1 MTQEKEY
8 FAFIS
13 YQREDEKWAKWLADE
28 LEHYHL
34 PTTLN
39 GKDLPKSLRPIF
51 RDVDELSAG
60 NLPQQIYH
68 ALSISKN
75 LSVVCSLRSAQ
86 SEWVNKEIEDYISI
100 KGGKADD
107 IYPFIVEGTAF
118 SKDAASECFP
128 EVLRQLPPNEE
139 RLGGNIN
146 EQGGRNAAVV
156 KIIAG
161 MLGIDFDSLWQ
172 KYEREKRKKRNTTIA
187 MIVALAIVAIG
198 VAAWMWHSNIL
209 LNEKNRKLAIENI
222 RIGSREV
229 LGLLEQGEF
238 LKARHELESL
248 LEVWDDNFRME
259 APEFERALRAIY
271 RYEHSDGIVRLYSIP
286 IDKNQSLADADSSSL
301 FVLDSNNKQQEF
313 VLQYDI
319 NTGELKQ
326 TINLCKSEK
335 DTVYILGV
343 RNSYVVY
350 RTSRNKSVNFFPMR
364 LYNIKTGKDVLLT
377 EGIGYGKIISDE
389 MLALYNYDLHKKD
402 VSAVIYSIRDDKLTK
417 HRTLTIPFEPTKEAQ
432 IGDSLVFVSANCVV
446 VWSMQRKQWIGDI
459 DYTVNGIAN
468 GYDMFLSEVNV
479 ATRQFAQKNMQGLR
493 VLSVD
498 KKEVLTLDK
507 TMLNG
512 YAVFNSNGKMLAACD
527 PYKDSL
533 AIYYVPK
540 MKQLYKIAV
549 PKLEVT
555 GVRFAGDDKLV
566 ITDSNNSKLHIF
578 KIGMNIKTKPLY
590 SPDASCYVKFTDD
603 HLTCQLIE
611 EATDS
616 ILFNLSD
623 CTPSMRV
630 GGFSPRGKYL
640 EIGTDKK
647 LYLLD
652 YQSDS
657 IDVVCLPDTAILPS
671 KYANRFIKL
680 MAFSN
685 DENKICIVIPGSAFQ
700 NEPDCVL
707 LYDLKTDSS
716 KVCLL
721 NEEIVQICMNENGSL
736 LAVTDGRN
744 LKVFHTESIEQGK
757 PSKIIPAESGVSVLS
772 VCFTPDSKSLLA
784 CYSDGSLK
792 LWNIIT
798 GEAKSPTM
806 RSPESSRFTHVDISS
821 DGYYVLATSEV
832 KTSLYEYMIWY
843 VPTGEIV
850 DHLTNEWAQ
859 YLTPKSY
866 ILPVYSA
873 AFSTGNPEKIIIN
886 ERDFLGLSRVVDF
899 PAFEKL
905 LIQYRPFS
913 HK

>member
-1 MTQEKEY
+1 MAQEKEY

-13 YQREDEKWAKWLADE
+13 YQRKDEEWADRLRSK
-28 LEHYHL
+28 LEHYRL
-34 PTTLN
+34 PSSVRRQ
-39 GKDLPKSLRPIF
+39 DASLPKEIRPIF
-51 RDVDELSAG
+51 RDALELAGGVLAKEIKTALQRSKYLIVICSPNSAKS
-60 NLPQQIYH
+60 P
-68 ALSISKN
+68 
-75 LSVVCSLRSAQ
+75 
-86 SEWVNKEIEDYISI
+86 WVNKEIQTFIDLGREEKII
-100 KGGKADD
+100 
-107 IYPFIVEGTAF
+107 PFIIDGTPF
-118 SKDAASECFP
+118 SDNEEIECFPPALLSLKGEKELLGINISELGRDAAS
-128 EVLRQLPPNEE
+128 
-139 RLGGNIN
+139 IK
-146 EQGGRNAAVV
+146 VV
-156 KIIAG
+156 ARMFGLK
-161 MLGIDFDSLWQ
+161 FDTLWQ
-172 KYEREKRKKRNTTIA
+172 RYRREQKRKRYTTIA

-198 VAAWMWHSNIL
+198 VATWMWHSNIL

-238 LKARHELESL
+238 LKARHGLESL

-259 APEFERALRAIY
+259 APEFERALRAVY
-271 RYEHSDGIVRLYSIP
+271 RYEHSDGIVRQYSIP
-286 IDKNQSLADADSSSL
+286 IGKNQSLADTDSSSL

-313 VLQYDI
+313 VLRYDI
-319 NTGELKQ
+319 STGEVMQ
-326 TINLCKSEK
+326 TINLCKDEK
-335 DTVYILGV
+335 DTVHILGV
-343 RNSYVVY
+343 SNSYVVY
-350 RTSRNKSVNFFPMR
+350 RTSRNKGSNSFSMR

-389 MLALYNYDLHKKD
+389 VLALYKYDLHQKD
-402 VSAVIYSIRDDKLTK
+402 ISAVIYSIRDDKLTK
-417 HRTLTIPFEPTKEAQ
+417 HSTLTIPFEPIKEAQ
-432 IGDSLVFVSANCVV
+432 IGDSLVFVSANRIA

-459 DYTVNGIAN
+459 DYTVNGITD

-479 ATRQFAQKNMQGLR
+479 ATRQFAQKNVQGLR
-493 VLSVD
+493 VLFVD

-533 AIYYVPK
+533 TIYFVPK
-540 MKQLYKIAV
+540 MKQVYKVAV
-549 PKLEVT
+549 PKLDVT
-555 GVRFAGDDKLV
+555 EVRFAGDDKLV
-566 ITDSNNSKLHIF
+566 ITDSNNSKLHVY
-578 KIGMNIKTKPLY
+578 KVGMNIKTKPLY
-590 SPDASCYVKFTDD
+590 SPDASCYVKFTDN

-623 CTPSMRV
+623 CKPSMMV

-640 EIGTDKK
+640 EIGMDKK
-647 LYLLD
+647 LYLVD
-652 YQSDS
+652 YQNDS
-657 IDVVCLPDTAILPS
+657 LDIICLPDTAIIPS

-685 DENKICIVIPGSAFQ
+685 NEDKICIVIPGSAFQ

-707 LYDLKTDSS
+707 LYDLKTGSS
-716 KVCLL
+716 QICLM

-736 LAVTDGRN
+736 LVVTDGRN

-757 PSKIIPAESGVSVLS
+757 PSKIIPTESGVSVLS
-772 VCFTPDSKSLLA
+772 VCFAPDSKSLLA
-784 CYSDGSLK
+784 CYSDGSLR
-792 LWNIIT
+792 LWDIIS
-798 GEAKSPTM
+798 GEQKSPTM

-832 KTSLYEYMIWY
+832 KTSLYDYMIWY
-843 VPTGEIV
+843 IPTGELV
-850 DHLTNEWAQ
+850 DRLTNEWAQ

-866 ILPVYSA
+866 VLPIYSA
-873 AFSTGNPEKIIIN
+873 SFSTGNPEKIVIN
-886 ERDFLGLSRVVDF
+886 ERDFLGLSRVMDF